1 MKKIKPY
8 RKAISTTLVVVVIVI
23 LVIGAV
29 AAAYLLTSTSPST
42 SSSTSS
48 SSSTG
53 TTTSTTSTTTS
64 SPPVTVNVIS
74 FDQGLIWTDLWNAT
88 TNQPLAPL
96 LQFEQKYN
104 ININVEWADE
114 ATVRQKVQTDIN
126 SGAGHYDI
134 TLADSSN
141 LVDVYSNAGLLY
153 PLNDFYTQGSSLYTP
168 STYFNYSDFL
178 PQTLKMLSLGN
189 SLYALPYF
197 TFASSFNYRADL
209 FTKYN
214 VQVPTTI
221 AQLMNVTLPALKAG
235 MQADGTYGTVYP
247 VTLRGEPKETTALD
261 VNAFIYG
268 FGGCWFQGC
277 YWNKSAIVEHHA
289 LPTFNS
295 TAVVNGINAY
305 ATMGKLYATPDTPG
319 YDFSKEISLY
329 QAGKA
334 AILYPQSVNAFVAQQ
349 GASSSIASQMKYAP
363 TVVGPTGLPLDEI
376 WSLSFGIS
384 KLTHHPEQA
393 WQALAFLSGY
403 DRQLYFATHYFPNPS
418 LLSVL
423 RSPQLIS
430 VWGASTMQVM
440 IDGLNAASP
449 HFIPNIPET
458 NAINV
463 EIGVVTSAVMAG
475 SMTAQQAGQAI
486 QDFANTLLYAN
497 NYY

>member
-1 MKKIKPY
+1 MKRVRFY
-8 RKAISTTLVVVVIVI
+8 RKAISSTLAIGIIVI
-23 LVIGAV
+23 LLVAVV
-29 AAAYLLTSTSPST
+29 AAAYILTSTSRMPVT
-42 SSSTSS
+42 LT
-48 SSSTG
+48 STG
-53 TTTSTTSTTTS
+53 TSTTSS
-64 SPPVTVNVIS
+64 APVTINVIS

-88 TNQPLAPL
+88 NGQPLAPL
-96 LQFEQKYN
+96 LEFEQKYN
-104 ININVEWADE
+104 ININVEFADE

-126 SGAGHYDI
+126 SGTGHYDI

-153 PLNDFYTQGSSLYTP
+153 PLNDFYTAGTSLYTP
-168 STYFNYSDFL
+168 SPFFNYTDFL
-178 PQTLKMLSLGN
+178 PQALKMLTLGK

-209 FTKYN
+209 FAKYN
-214 VQVPTTI
+214 VQVPTTVN
-221 AQLMNVTLPALKAG
+221 QLMTVTLPALKAG
-235 MQADGTYGTVYP
+235 MQADGTYGKVYP
-247 VTLRGEPKETTALD
+247 IAVRGEPKETTALD
-261 VNAFIYG
+261 VGAFIYG

-277 YWNKSAIVEHHA
+277 YWNKTAIVQNHA

-295 TAVVNGINAY
+295 TAVVDAIQAY
-305 ATMGKLYATPDTPG
+305 ATLGKDYSTPDSPS

-334 AILYPQSVNAFVAQQ
+334 AILFPQSVNAFVAQE
-349 GASSSIASQMKYAP
+349 GASPSIAAQMMYAP
-363 TVVGPTGLPLDEI
+363 TVTGPTGLPLEEI

-384 KLTHHPEQA
+384 KLTHYPEQA
-393 WQALAFLSGY
+393 WLALTFLSGY

-423 RSPQLIS
+423 HSQEVTK

-440 IDGLNAASP
+440 IDGLNAADP

-463 EIGVVTSAVMAG
+463 EIGEVTSAVMAG
-475 SMTAQQAGQAI
+475 SMTAQQAGQTL
-486 QDFANTLLYAN
+486 QNFANTLLYAD